1 MSRKADQADSIFITG
16 NKYGYKV
23 NVNHPQIQPLY
34 ERFKEKMKTPILSDR
49 QRFYFENI
57 IISMFGKN
65 HDNVQR
71 EDEKQCSEYSQRR

>member
-1 MSRKADQADSIFITG
+1 MSRKTDQADSIFITG

-34 ERFKEKMKTPILSDR
+34 ERFKEKMKTPILSDG

-57 IISMFGKN
+57 IISMFCKN

-71 EDEKQCSEYSQRR
+71 EEEKQCSEYSQRR